1 MFDKINKLY
10 QYRFKNPFIFA
21 LTAIVELILLLI
33 VLYKWKPL
41 DINEKYP
48 QLAPVLLLIFGFFQI
63 LMYVLLK
70 DKQNITSFGENVS
83 ASPADMMVKITL
95 TILTM
100 FAVIGVIYGVL
111 FIASNVSSIMSAIN
125 YIIITLAVISGVA
138 IILLIFRKFF
148 KITQN
153 NANEGKA
160 SLLSLIGHLFMYLP
174 CLLLDFVNWVR
185 YQYNITTKPVWILLG
200 VELFLYSLTII
211 IPAIVQWFIKHNG
224 KLLLNDPVYIDK
236 ETTVGDLKTLYGEE
250 EKRQYKYC
258 LSGWFW
264 INPQP
269 PNTAKSYTRYANIL
283 TFGDKPAV
291 QYNSLEHSLKVT
303 CNIHDDKEILIYETN
318 KINLQA
324 WNNIVINYDGGTMD
338 IFINN
343 ELVASKPGVAYFQS
357 FEKVTVGEENG
368 IQGSVA
374 NIIYYPNKILSKKQI
389 EIGYKAYK
397 SLSTPVILE

>member
-148 KITQN
+148 
-153 NANEGKA
+153 
-160 SLLSLIGHLFMYLP
+160 F
-174 CLLLDFVNWVR
+174 
-185 YQYNITTKPVWILLG
+185 
-200 VELFLYSLTII
+200 
-211 IPAIVQWFIKHNG
+211 
-224 KLLLNDPVYIDK
+224 
-236 ETTVGDLKTLYGEE
+236 
-250 EKRQYKYC
+250 
-258 LSGWFW
+258 
-264 INPQP
+264 
-269 PNTAKSYTRYANIL
+269 
-283 TFGDKPAV
+283 
-291 QYNSLEHSLKVT
+291 
-303 CNIHDDKEILIYETN
+303 
-318 KINLQA
+318 
-324 WNNIVINYDGGTMD
+324 
-338 IFINN
+338 
-343 ELVASKPGVAYFQS
+343 
-357 FEKVTVGEENG
+357 
-368 IQGSVA
+368 
-374 NIIYYPNKILSKKQI
+374 
-389 EIGYKAYK
+389 
-397 SLSTPVILE
+397 